1 MSPRR
6 QATADRSWFRPRHA
20 AGVDEQA
27 GPAGPDEQADRGARA
42 LPLGAPTPAAA
53 DPGTSPHVAPAAGTE
68 PAAGTAPAASTAPAA
83 GTAPAPSTE
92 SAGNVA
98 NAAGRKTA
106 ADVANQVPTS
116 PAPDGPTVTR
126 PAPWAHFVG
135 PRRGT
140 ARTRAAQADLA
151 ARGSAIVPPEVP
163 ATEPEWRQ
171 PAGHVLVS
179 GQNQEEAQSAQAQS
193 AQAQSAQAQSAQ
205 AQSAQ
210 AQSAQ
215 AQSAQAQPA
224 QPGSGLA
231 GPGLAGSGLAEPA
244 SAVELPV
251 EPRAAEPEIGES
263 RAVESRAVESRAVE
277 SRAVESRAV
286 ESRAVE
292 SRAVE
297 LPAVELPAELRAAE
311 PEIVEPAVGPPPEPV
326 VSPGEL
332 TSLARQAGADTVLD
346 RPASLSARLMAL
358 ARMIQIG
365 SARSC
370 RDGFGPRLLADAE
383 EVLAR
388 AGERMRLSSGHT
400 VVVLAGGTGSGKS
413 SLFNRLAGAELS
425 TVGVTRPV
433 TKDAHACVWGEH
445 GSGAILEW
453 LQVPGRYRY
462 SRASALD
469 SGEEDLAG
477 LVLLDLPDHDSVMSH
492 AGELVGR
499 LVGMADVMVWV
510 LDPQKYADA
519 AVHRRF
525 LVPMAGHS
533 AVVAVVLNQVD
544 LLDPAQ
550 VDDCVAD
557 LRRLLD
563 SENLHDVP
571 IVVASAATGAGLD
584 DLRALLGRGVA
595 ARRAAAARISADL
608 DGVVGRFLPFAG
620 DVETGQAAPAEDGVP
635 ARTLADN
642 LVAGRAAT
650 GSSAPGFE
658 GGAAR
663 RGASAAPAAG
673 EVLAYVPASAKS
685 RLAERF
691 AAAAGVTAISEALRS
706 ARELRAVDFVGWPVA
721 WFVQRVTGR
730 DPARKARI
738 GALWQDLRAVTA
750 GPAGAQQAEI
760 DNALTELGSEL
771 AGPLPK
777 PWSATIRSA
786 VRSRAEEIPAAV
798 GTAIGEALPAEEHVV
813 WWWRLA
819 GLWQGLLLGAA
830 AVAVAWSALIAV
842 VRTVHAQASIPG
854 LMSDLAA
861 VPWLVAAAIV
871 ALALGAATTWLCM
884 KVVVTTAERENTQVT
899 AELRKRI
906 AAVAQAMVVAEA
918 QQELAEFLRYREEA
932 RIAASGMPPAPGA

>member
-1 MSPRR
+1 
-6 QATADRSWFRPRHA
+6 
-20 AGVDEQA
+20 
-27 GPAGPDEQADRGARA
+27 
-42 LPLGAPTPAAA
+42 
-53 DPGTSPHVAPAAGTE
+53 
-68 PAAGTAPAASTAPAA
+68 
-83 GTAPAPSTE
+83 
-92 SAGNVA
+92 
-98 NAAGRKTA
+98 
-106 ADVANQVPTS
+106 
-116 PAPDGPTVTR
+116 
-126 PAPWAHFVG
+126 
-135 PRRGT
+135 
-140 ARTRAAQADLA
+140 
-151 ARGSAIVPPEVP
+151 
-163 ATEPEWRQ
+163 
-171 PAGHVLVS
+171 
-179 GQNQEEAQSAQAQS
+179 
-193 AQAQSAQAQSAQ
+193 
-205 AQSAQ
+205 
-210 AQSAQ
+210 
-215 AQSAQAQPA
+215 
-224 QPGSGLA
+224 
-231 GPGLAGSGLAEPA
+231 
-244 SAVELPV
+244 
-251 EPRAAEPEIGES
+251 
-263 RAVESRAVESRAVE
+263 
-277 SRAVESRAV
+277 
-286 ESRAVE
+286 
-292 SRAVE
+292 
-297 LPAVELPAELRAAE
+297 
-311 PEIVEPAVGPPPEPV
+311 
-326 VSPGEL
+326 
-332 TSLARQAGADTVLD
+332 
-346 RPASLSARLMAL
+346 MAL

-365 SARSC
+365 SARSS

-383 EVLAR
+383 GVLAR

-433 TKDAHACVWGEH
+433 TKDAHACVWGEQ

-492 AGELVGR
+492 AGELVDR

-563 SENLHDVP
+563 SENLPDVP

-584 DLRALLGRGVA
+584 DLRALLSRGVA

-608 DGVVGRFLPFAG
+608 DGVVSRFLPFAG
-620 DVETGQAAPAEDGVP
+620 DIETAQAAPADEDVP
-635 ARTLADN
+635 ATTLADDV
-642 LVAGRAAT
+642 VAGRAAR
-650 GSSAPGFE
+650 GSSASGN
-658 GGAAR
+658 GAAD
-663 RGASAAPAAG
+663 RGAPAASADA
-673 EVLAYVPASAKS
+673 EVPADVPATARS

-691 AAAAGVTAISEALRS
+691 AAAAGVTAISEALRN

-721 WFVQRVTGR
+721 WFAQRVTGR

-738 GALWQDLRAVTA
+738 GALWNDLRAVTA

-760 DNALTELGSEL
+760 DNALTEFGAGL

-777 PWSATIRSA
+777 PWSATIKGA
-786 VRSRAEEIPAAV
+786 VRSRADEIPAAV
-798 GTAIGEALPAEEHVV
+798 GAAIGAALPAEDDVF

-830 AVAVAWSALIAV
+830 AVAVAWSVLIAV
-842 VRTVHAQASIPG
+842 VRVLHAQASMPG
-854 LMSDLAA
+854 LMSSVAA

-884 KVVVTTAERENTQVT
+884 KVVVKTADRENAQVA
-899 AELRKRI
+899 AELRIRI
-906 AAVAQAMVVAEA
+906 AAVAQETVIARAE
-918 QQELAEFLRYREEA
+918 QELTEFLRYREEA
-932 RIAASGMPPAPGA
+932 RIAANGMDSAPAS